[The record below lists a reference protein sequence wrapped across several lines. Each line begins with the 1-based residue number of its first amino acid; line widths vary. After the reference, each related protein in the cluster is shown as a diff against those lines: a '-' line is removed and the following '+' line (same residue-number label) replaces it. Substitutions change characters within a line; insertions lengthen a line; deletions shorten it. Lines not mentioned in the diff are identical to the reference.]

1 MHPQYYV
8 PYEQEVPNALA
19 HARPLDNILRR
30 DPEGVQRGLKAVARS
45 QDSVKFLPLR
55 GRLAD
60 GAVLLDAKTGAPLEI
75 VLVDPW

>member
-1 MHPQYYV
+1 M
-8 PYEQEVPNALA
+8 
-19 HARPLDNILRR
+19 R
-30 DPEGVQRGLKAVARS
+30 
-45 QDSVKFLPLR
+45 FLPLR